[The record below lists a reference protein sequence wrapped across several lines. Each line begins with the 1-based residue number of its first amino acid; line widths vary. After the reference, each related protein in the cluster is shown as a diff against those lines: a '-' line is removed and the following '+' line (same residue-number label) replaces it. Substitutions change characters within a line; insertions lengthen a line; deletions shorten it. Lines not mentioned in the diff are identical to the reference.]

1 MTSIYRLIED
11 CIATSGGD
19 DFIPGVLALVE
30 SMGASQLMIF
40 EPVGDTVVCLVSR
53 NYSRLRTGDLLAR
66 RYLDGWFRQD
76 PLLPELLRMETGQ
89 TRLRR
94 MEDIVAGMP
103 EAYLDIF
110 FNQPGLAGK
119 TTVLAAGSVRRLM
132 VNFYHGDA
140 GGTAPDQEQDEAL
153 MSLVARLVL
162 NHFETRPATGYPACL
177 SALSERERQVCLGV
191 LDGKKTELIAGDL
204 DLSPATVVTYRR
216 RAYEKLGISS
226 AGSLF
231 ALCRQA

>member
-1 MTSIYRLIED
+1 MPSIYRLIED

-30 SMGASQLMIF
+30 RMGASQLMIF
-40 EPVGDTVVCLVSR
+40 EALGETVVCLVSR
-53 NYSRLRTGDLLAR
+53 NYCRLRTGDLLAR

-76 PLLPELLRMETGQ
+76 PLLPELMQLEAGE

-94 MEDIVAGMP
+94 MEDIVSGMSP
-103 EAYLDIF
+103 EYLDIF

-119 TTVLAAGSVRRLM
+119 TTVLAAGPARRLM
-132 VNFYHGDA
+132 VNFYHGEV
-140 GGTAPDQEQDEAL
+140 GGADLDEAL

-162 NHFETRPATGYPACL
+162 VHYETRPETGYPACL
-177 SALSERERQVCLGV
+177 AALSERERQVCLGV

-204 DLSPATVVTYRR
+204 DLSPATIVTYRR

-226 AGSLF
+226 RGSLF
-231 ALCRQA
+231 ALCREE

>member
-1 MTSIYRLIED
+1 MPSIYRLIED
-11 CIATSGGD
+11 CLAASGGD
-19 DFIPGVLALVE
+19 DFIAGVLALVE
-30 SMGASQLMIF
+30 RMGVSQLMIF

-53 NYSRLRTGDLLAR
+53 NYSRLRTGDLLAS

-76 PLLPELLRMETGQ
+76 PLLPELMRMGAGQ

-94 MEDIVAGMP
+94 MEDIVSKMSG
-103 EAYLDIF
+103 AYVDIF

-119 TTVLAAGSVRRLM
+119 TTVLAAGSTRRLM
-132 VNFYHGDA
+132 VNFYHGEAA
-140 GGTAPDQEQDEAL
+140 GPAPDQEDEAL
-153 MSLVARLVL
+153 MSLIARLVL
-162 NHFETRPATGYPACL
+162 VHFETRPATVYPACL

-191 LDGKKTELIAGDL
+191 LDGKKTELIASDL
-204 DLSPATVVTYRR
+204 DLSPATIVTYRR

-226 AGSLF
+226 RGSLF

>member
-1 MTSIYRLIED
+1 MPSIYRLIED

-30 SMGASQLMIF
+30 RMGASQLMIF
-40 EPVGDTVVCLVSR
+40 EAPGDTVVCLVSR

-76 PLLPELLRMETGQ
+76 PLLPELMRMQTGE

-94 MEDIVAGMP
+94 MEEIVSGMS
-103 EAYLDIF
+103 EDYVDIF

-119 TTVLAAGSVRRLM
+119 TTVLAAGSARRLM
-132 VNFYHGDA
+132 VNFYHGEA
-140 GGTAPDQEQDEAL
+140 GGAELDEAL

-162 NHFETRPATGYPACL
+162 VHYETQPAPGYPACL
-177 SALSERERQVCLGV
+177 AALSERERQVCLGV

-204 DLSPATVVTYRR
+204 DLSPATIVTYRR

-226 AGSLF
+226 RGSLF